1 MRSPLGVASGDAPG
15 TFPRSP
21 TPTMLEVHELAA
33 QRGRARLFEGLSFRV
48 DAGSALVVTGAN
60 GTGKTTLLRMLAGL
74 SAPAHGEIRWMGRVC
89 APFDAELR
97 ASLAFAGHAPAL
109 KDELTAEENLSVL
122 LALAGESVTAH
133 AFENALS
140 AVALG
145 TKRLL
150 PARVLSQG
158 QRRRIGIAR
167 LLLLNRPLWVLDEPV
182 TALDAAGISMLG
194 DIVAGHLD
202 RGGVAIAA
210 THAPLN
216 LSGDRVRSLEL
227 A

>member
-1 MRSPLGVASGDAPG
+1 
-15 TFPRSP
+15 
-21 TPTMLEVHELAA
+21 
-33 QRGRARLFEGLSFRV
+33 
-48 DAGSALVVTGAN
+48 
-60 GTGKTTLLRMLAGL
+60 
-74 SAPAHGEIRWMGRVC
+74 
-89 APFDAELR
+89 
-97 ASLAFAGHAPAL
+97 
-109 KDELTAEENLSVL
+109 
-122 LALAGESVTAH
+122 
-133 AFENALS
+133 
-140 AVALG
+140 
-145 TKRLL
+145 
-150 PARVLSQG
+150 VLSQG

-182 TALDAAGISMLG
+182 TALDAAGNAMLG

>member
-1 MRSPLGVASGDAPG
+1 
-15 TFPRSP
+15 
-21 TPTMLEVHELAA
+21 MLEAHELAA

-48 DAGSALVVTGAN
+48 DAGTVLVVTGAN

-74 SAPAHGEIRWMGRVC
+74 SAPAHGEIRWMGRTC

-109 KDELTAEENLSVL
+109 KDELTAEENLDVL
-122 LALAGESVTAH
+122 MALAGERVTPG
-133 AFENALS
+133 AFANALD

-145 TKRLL
+145 ARRKL

-182 TALDAAGISMLG
+182 TALDAAGIAMLAE
-194 DIVAGHLD
+194 IVAGHLD

-216 LSGDRVRSLEL
+216 LSGERVRSLEL

>member
-1 MRSPLGVASGDAPG
+1 
-15 TFPRSP
+15 
-21 TPTMLEVHELAA
+21 MLEAHELAA

-48 DAGSALVVTGAN
+48 DAGTALVVTGAN

-74 SAPAHGEIRWMGRVC
+74 SAPAQGEIRWMGRIC

-109 KDELTAEENLSVL
+109 KDELTAEENLAVL
-122 LALAGESVTAH
+122 LSLAGESVSPA
-133 AFENALS
+133 AFEDALAS
-140 AVALG
+140 VALG
-145 TKRLL
+145 AKRRL

-182 TALDAAGISMLG
+182 TALDAAGVAMLG
-194 DIVAGHLD
+194 DIVAAHLD
-202 RGGVAIAA
+202 RGGAAVAA

-216 LSGDRVRSLEL
+216 LSGERVRSLEL